1 MPHQPMMMSCLSFAN
16 GQVEN
21 VGNEKERVL
30 IGEVWVETDSELS
43 HIGSSCD
50 AS

>member
-1 MPHQPMMMSCLSFAN
+1 MLHQPMTMNCLSFAN
-16 GQVEN
+16 GHVNN

-30 IGEVWVETDSELS
+30 IGVVWVETDSELS

-50 AS
+50 AL